1 MKKRFIIP
9 QTRRRVMIRSRD
21 AEAHVLVADTLKS
34 MGFEPAGLP
43 KFIKHILFWW
53 SKPKNK

>member
-9 QTRRRVMIRSRD
+9 HTRRRAMIRSRD

-34 MGFEPAGLP
+34 LGFEPVGLP
-43 KFIKHILFWW
+43 KFLAHMLFWW
-53 SKPKNK
+53 RKPKNR

>member
-9 QTRRRVMIRSRD
+9 HTRRRVMIRSRD

-53 SKPKNK
+53 TKPKNK

>member
-9 QTRRRVMIRSRD
+9 HTRRRIMIRSRD